1 MINKVQILR
10 DLSYPPILTFEFPP
24 PLKNTRTRVKV
35 GLNLAKLVE
44 FGQKWG

>member
-24 PLKNTRTRVKV
+24 PPKKNKCAQRAK
-35 GLNLAKLVE
+35 NLTKNE
-44 FGQKWG
+44 NRFKIR